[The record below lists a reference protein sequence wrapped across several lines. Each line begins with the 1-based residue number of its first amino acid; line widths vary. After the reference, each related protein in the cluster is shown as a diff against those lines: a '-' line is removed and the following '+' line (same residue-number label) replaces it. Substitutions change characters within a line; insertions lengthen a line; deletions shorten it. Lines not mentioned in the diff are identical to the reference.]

1 MPLHIPNTKKC
12 KICKEEKLFSEFYPL
27 KSGKYGIDSKCKICD
42 IEEGR
47 KFSRTKKGLIFE
59 IYRNNKKRIK
69 DYHDNLLHF
78 SRDEFYNWLNNEQ
91 QFNDLHGTWVNSNYT
106 VELKPACYKIDSDM
120 PYTLDNMGIAT
131 SKQVKEKIA
140 KDRKSG
146 ANHSFN
152 TKISKP
158 VNQYTKDG
166 LFIKTHHSIQAAE
179 RYLQEINNDNRRYG
193 TSITAC
199 KNGRAKSAHGYIW
212 KENTTPIEK
221 TKFGE
226 KIDVKHLNNYL
237 IEDIENILGSEISI
251 DTEKENLIKCRICQG
266 KFRDQLIE
274 YWNGCSITGFKNI
287 NLLVASHIKPWRDS
301 SNTERLD
308 VYNGLLLTPN
318 LDKLFDKGYISFN
331 DNGEILISKDLIDYK
346 MLGVKK
352 DMKVIIEERHKRYLE
367 FHRTNIF
374 ETYNKYEETNNLP

>member
-1 MPLHIPNTKKC
+1 MPLHIQDTKKC
-12 KICKEEKLFSEFYPL
+12 KICNEEKSFGEFYPL

-42 IEEGR
+42 INEGK
-47 KFSRTKKGLIFE
+47 KFRRTKKGLIFE
-59 IYRNNKKRIK
+59 IYRTIKKSIK
-69 DYHDNLLHF
+69 NHDENLLHF
-78 SRDEFYNWLNNEQ
+78 SREDFYSWLDNKPSFINLYEI
-91 QFNDLHGTWVNSNYT
+91 WENSDYI
-106 VELKPACYKIDSDM
+106 VDLKPACYKIDSDM
-120 PYTLDNMGIAT
+120 PYTLDNLSIAT

-166 LFIKTHHSIQAAE
+166 IFIKKHHSIQAAE

-199 KNGRAKSAHGYIW
+199 KNGRAKSAHGYVW
-212 KENTTPIEK
+212 KEDITPIEK

-251 DTEKENLIKCRICQG
+251 DTEKENLIKCRIGQG

-274 YWNGCSITGFKNI
+274 YWKSCSITGFKNI
-287 NLLVASHIKPWRDS
+287 DLLIASHIKPWRDS
-301 SNTERLD
+301 SDIERLD

-318 LDKLFDKGYISFN
+318 LDKLFDKGYISFK
-331 DNGEILISKDLIDYK
+331 DNGEILISKDLTDYEA
-346 MLGVKK
+346 LGVKK
-352 DMKVIIEERHKRYLE
+352 DMKTAISEQHKRYLE

-374 ETYNKYEETNNLP
+374 EAYNKTLERNK